1 MLTSFLPVRHVS
13 EFAADVRQSLTKPGQ
28 RELPSK
34 YLYDEVGSALFET
47 ICVLPE
53 YGLTRADARLMEKH
67 AGEIVRRLPS
77 PIKVAEL
84 GSGSGKKTRWILEA
98 LSQRQRTYYYPI
110 EISPS
115 ALAACAKELG
125 QIDLVSVVGHEQPY
139 LEGLRTVAEGRG
151 EQDHLLVLFLGSTI
165 GNFDR
170 HAGEEF
176 LKETREILQP
186 GDALLLG
193 TDLEKS
199 VELQILAY
207 DDPAGVTAAFNLNLL
222 ARINRELGADFDLC
236 CFRHEA
242 RWNNVE
248 RRIEMHLRSTRRQT
262 VHVPVASLRFMLN
275 EDETIWTESSHKYKA
290 EEIPQMAER
299 TGFRCDGQWI
309 DRQWPFAQNLLR
321 CPRALPSADTPKRK
335 PPAKAADKSESSKA
349 LRSDSS
355 TSTSRFLA
363 SSVRPVR
370 ACQPAAKSQKASMRQ
385 TSRVAQ
391 VFCVLSAGR
400 QTARICE
407 P

>member
-1 MLTSFLPVRHVS
+1 MATATLAARLVS
-13 EFAADVRQSLTKPGQ
+13 EFAAEVRASLTKPGQ

-53 YGLTRADARLMEKH
+53 YGLTRADARLLEKH
-67 AGEIVRRLPS
+67 AGEIVGRLPS
-77 PIKVAEL
+77 PIRVAEL

-98 LSQRQRTYYYPI
+98 LSRRQKTYYYPI

-139 LEGLRTVAEGRG
+139 LEGLRAVAEGRG

-170 HAGEEF
+170 DAGDEF
-176 LKETREILQP
+176 LREMRAILRP

-199 VELQILAY
+199 VELQLLAY
-207 DDPAGVTAAFNLNLL
+207 NDPAGVTAAFNLNLL
-222 ARINRELGADFDLC
+222 ARINRELGADFDLAG
-236 CFRHEA
+236 FQHEA
-242 RWNNVE
+242 RWNSVE

-262 VHVPVASLRFMLN
+262 VHVPGASLRFMLD

-290 EEIPQMAER
+290 GEISDMAEG
-299 TGFRCDGQWI
+299 TGFRCDRQWI
-309 DRQWPFAQNLLR
+309 DREWPFAQNLLI
-321 CPRALPSADTPKRK
+321 
-335 PPAKAADKSESSKA
+335 AA
-349 LRSDSS
+349 
-355 TSTSRFLA
+355 
-363 SSVRPVR
+363 
-370 ACQPAAKSQKASMRQ
+370 
-385 TSRVAQ
+385 
-391 VFCVLSAGR
+391 
-400 QTARICE
+400 
-407 P
+407 